1 MLPHI
6 GKKIVLIYCW
16 LNKNFHSQKI
26 TFKVPTPMFLVKW
39 NLYSVIKAR
48 ATWEFMFN
56 QFLCLCLK
64 KSKTDASWFQF
75 FSFPLKLILYD
86 KIRCLYILA
95 SSEKKLGN
103 IVPHWSWKNL
113 SLFLPFQVSVKEGLW
128 FHCIAH
134 YYRFYNCCCC
144 FCMIKEKEI

>member
-6 GKKIVLIYCW
+6 DKKFVLLDCC

-26 TFKVPTPMFLVKW
+26 TFKVPTRMFLVKW
-39 NLYSVIKAR
+39 NLYSIIKAG
-48 ATWEFMFN
+48 ATWEFMLN
-56 QFLCLCLK
+56 HFLRLCLK
-64 KSKTDASWFQF
+64 KSKTDAPLFQF
-75 FSFPLKLILYD
+75 FSVPLKLILYV
-86 KIRCLYILA
+86 KMRYLYILA

-103 IVPHWSWKNL
+103 LVPHCSWKNL

-134 YYRFYNCCCC
+134 YYRFYNYCCC
-144 FCMIKEKEI
+144 MIREKEI